1 MKELIL
7 ETVKRSTPEEVAK
20 LVCDLQKQIEEKDAT
35 IFCLEDSI
43 KWALGEDSVEGQPF
57 RPREDGEGAYW
68 WRNEL
73 RLRMRQ
79 AFA

>member
-1 MKELIL
+1 MKELMI
-7 ETVKRSTPEEVAK
+7 ETMRRSTPEEAAQ

-35 IFCLEDSI
+35 IFCLEDTI
-43 KWALGEDSVEGQPF
+43 KWALGETPVGGLPF
-57 RPREDGEGAYW
+57 RPRQEGEGAYW